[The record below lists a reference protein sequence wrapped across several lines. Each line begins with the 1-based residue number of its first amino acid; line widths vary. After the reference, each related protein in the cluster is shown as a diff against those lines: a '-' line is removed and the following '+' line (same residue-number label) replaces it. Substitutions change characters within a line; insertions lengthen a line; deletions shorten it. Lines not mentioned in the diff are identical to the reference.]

1 MANDGKGVITARIFR
16 CNPSLSDE
24 TRYDKYEI
32 ECDHAL
38 TVLAILR
45 HIFRTLDPTLAF
57 RDYECYR
64 GICLSCEILVGGKKA
79 KTCSVMVEPGEEI
92 VIDPL
97 QNRALIKDLVVSFD

>member
-1 MANDGKGVITARIFR
+1 MANAGKRIITAKILRS
-16 CNPSLSDE
+16 NPSQGDE

-38 TVLAILR
+38 TVLAVLR
-45 HIFRTLDPTLAF
+45 HIYRTLDPTLAF

-64 GICLSCEILVGGKKA
+64 GVCLSCEMMVGGTKA
-79 KTCSVMVEPGEEI
+79 KACSMMVEPGQEI

-97 QNRALIKDLVVSFD
+97 QSRPLIKDLVVSVD